1 MFKIIREEPYFT
13 GTGRAVGVLSWR
25 IVEATDRLDS
35 ADIRVI
41 LGNMGEAA
49 CYERLEDAIA
59 HVANRS
65 AHVGGSGNSFVTILS
80 ETMSLA
86 EFRQTHGKAERDAH
100 LKQLKGMSASN
111 WLGKIGANDIP
122 DDEAIAEAEA
132 AGWVYPW

>member
-13 GTGRAVGVLSWR
+13 GTGRAVGALSWK
-25 IVEATDRLDS
+25 IVPAEERLDS

-41 LGNMGEAA
+41 LGNVNEGAR
-49 CYERLEDAIA
+49 YERLENAIA
-59 HVANRS
+59 HVALAS
-65 AHVGGSGNSFVTILS
+65 AHVCGGDNSFITILS

-100 LKQLKGMSASN
+100 LKQLKGTAAAN
-111 WLGKIGANDIP
+111 WLGKGFDMT
-122 DDEAIAEAEA
+122 DDEAIAQAEA